1 MSSLR
6 LSSPE
11 PATWRALYKAALFE
25 MDRAKLPERIA
36 EAEKALVIRAR
47 ELFKANGHDCEEK
60 EALENARFALHAFGN
75 AWQREP
81 RTLFRQL
88 EDSNVLKATT

>member
-1 MSSLR
+1 MR

-36 EAEKALVIRAR
+36 EAEKAVVIRAR
-47 ELFKANGHDCEEK
+47 ELFKANGDDCEEK
-60 EALENARFALHAFGN
+60 EALENAMFALHAFGN
-75 AWQREP
+75 VWQRRP
-81 RTLFRQL
+81 CSQIRHP
-88 EDSNVLKATT
+88 EDSNVLEATT